1 MINYLKSSREYC
13 FKILLL
19 PIILIIICFF
29 IIYCLDIKCIEIVN
43 HIICVMDKKDI
54 NKQLFISFLTIGSF
68 FLALQSYIISTLK
81 SYIYDKEEYQIII
94 YKKSVNRNKPI
105 TNIFYKL
112 ELIIYAFLII
122 IIYILFMAFLNLLFI
137 FMPKNIIIYS
147 VPFNIAA
154 LYYILLSIHIYY
166 TILSDL
172 TIVHQDISNKIINR
186 LKDKNNDDE

>member
-1 MINYLKSSREYC
+1 MINYLKSSKEYC
-13 FKILLL
+13 LKILIL

-29 IIYCLDIKCIEIVN
+29 IIHCLNIKCIEIVN
-43 HIICVMDKKDI
+43 HIICVMDNKDI

-94 YKKSVNRNKPI
+94 YKRNNSI

-122 IIYILFMAFLNLLFI
+122 IIYILFMAFINLLFV
-137 FMPKNIIIYS
+137 FMPKHIIIYTI
-147 VPFNIAA
+147 PFNIAA

-166 TILSDL
+166 IIISDL
-172 TIVHQDISNKIINR
+172 TIVHKDISNKIIDNLR
-186 LKDKNNDDE
+186 DKDNE